1 MVKSGEKER
10 IYEYQIH
17 TIERTVLLK
26 YYLKILQDIDLT
38 IKYIRER
45 LRINIGRCLQLI
57 NVNLDTWK
65 YKCFDL

>member
-10 IYEYQIH
+10 THEYQIH

-38 IKYIRER
+38 IKYIREK
-45 LRINIGRCLQLI
+45 LRINIDRCLQLI
-57 NVNLDTWK
+57 NVNLDT
-65 YKCFDL
+65 